1 MSGPKA
7 AARQEPGAHFI
18 KLMRIIFGCSVVFD
32 LTPAVCRLASLKLRI
47 FLDLKKSFTLRAEV
61 APSSVTVLC
70 ICLCF
75 WSKMLPCLRKSW
87 FSEQATLVLSNTL

>member
-1 MSGPKA
+1 
-7 AARQEPGAHFI
+7 
-18 KLMRIIFGCSVVFD
+18 MRIIFGCSVVFD

-47 FLDLKKSFTLRAEV
+47 CLDLKKSFTLRAEV
-61 APSSVTVLC
+61 APSSVTVLF
-70 ICLCF
+70 ICF